1 MIRCDLKRLVRL
13 EDGRPGFIATLLR
26 FENQPIPPCSYCGSP
41 DTAAVQCGFVGFS
54 MALAGAST
62 KFHLLPNYNGEGIYF
77 CNSCRRQFGSEAFKH
92 DTGED

>member
-1 MIRCDLKRLVRL
+1 MIKCDLKELVYF
-13 EDGRPGFIATLLR
+13 EGKCPGFIATVLR
-26 FENQPIPPCSYCGSP
+26 FDSRSLPPCWHCEST

-77 CNSCRRQFGSEAFKH
+77 CNSCRRQFGPEAFKH